1 MSEHRRKPPQSRGR
15 RAAAP
20 SGRRAAPPPPREE
33 SGGSGHRREAAANAA
48 EGAGRRAARRRP
60 EPPPKKRF
68 IDYPRAQHTGARRW
82 LPSWKQVLGS
92 AIIFMGM
99 LVGLVGLAY
108 AMVDIPDANN
118 AAKSQKNVYYW
129 DDGSEMVVAGGGDY
143 NRQNIPFTEIPTDM
157 VD

>member
-20 SGRRAAPPPPREE
+20 SGRRAAPPPQREE
-33 SGGSGHRREAAANAA
+33 SGGSGHRRATASSAA
-48 EGAGRRAARRRP
+48 EGTGRRSRRRP

-92 AIIFMGM
+92 AILFMGL
-99 LVGLVGLAY
+99 LVGLIGIAY
-108 AMVDIPDANN
+108 AMVDIPDPNK
-118 AAKSQKNVYYW
+118 AAQSQKNVYYW
-129 DDGSEMVVAGGGDY
+129 ADGSEMVVAGGGEY
-143 NRQNIPFTEIPTDM
+143 N
-157 VD
+157 